1 MGRSFNTI
9 AFDPSK
15 CDGCGDC
22 MSACARVKFDTDDL
36 SRSLIQIV
44 RRGGEHEIR
53 VNVGSDGAA
62 AAPGYAEKS
71 AFGDYELALC
81 RQCGDPKCVTVCP
94 AGALGKD
101 PQTGVIA
108 WDGSK
113 CVDCLL
119 CTIGCAYAG
128 ISLDETTGRVSK
140 CDTCDGNPACVPACP
155 HGALTYVTTANIY
168 NEVGDW
174 EDLFAPGLAGCQGC
188 NTELLMRHT
197 LRRVGPD
204 TVLATPPGCVPGM
217 GSVGF
222 NGTTGTKVP
231 VFHPLLTNTAAMLA
245 GIKRQYKRVGR
256 EVTALAIAGDGG
268 ASDVGFQ
275 SLSGAAE
282 RGEQMLFMVI
292 DNEGYM
298 NTGMQRSS
306 CTPYGAWTSTTPV
319 GKGGEGRLPAQ
330 GKTQDAKNLPLIMM
344 NHRCEY
350 VATASTAYMHDLYAK
365 LDKAIQASK
374 RGFAYLHV
382 YSPCTTGWRFPSD
395 QNMEVARKAVET
407 NFVMLWEYNPRD
419 GLRFTRP
426 VDKPLPVTEYLKAMG
441 RFRHLS
447 AEQIAHIQAKVEEN
461 RRFVER
467 LAEQAETEAAHGG

>member
-1 MGRSFNTI
+1 MGQAYSTI
-9 AFDPSK
+9 AFDPAK
-15 CDGCGDC
+15 CDGCGKC
-22 MSACARVKFDTDDL
+22 MTACASVKFDSTDTT
-36 SRSLIQIV
+36 RSLIQIV
-44 RRGGEHEIR
+44 RSGGARIEPPR
-53 VNVGSDGAA
+53 
-62 AAPGYAEKS
+62 PGE
-71 AFGDYELALC
+71 FELALC
-81 RQCGDPKCVTVCP
+81 RQCADPKCVTVCP
-94 AGALGKD
+94 AGALGKNGT
-101 PQTGVIA
+101 TGVID
-108 WDGSK
+108 WDASK

-119 CTIGCAYAG
+119 CTIGCTYAG
-128 ISLDETTGRVSK
+128 IALDEHTGRVSK
-140 CDTCDGNPACVPACP
+140 CDTCDGKPACVPACP
-155 HGALTYVTTANIY
+155 TGALRHITTARIY
-168 NEVGDW
+168 NDVGSW

-188 NTELLMRHT
+188 NTELLMRHA

-231 VFHPLLTNTAAMLA
+231 VFHPLLTNTAPMLA
-245 GIKRQYKRVGR
+245 GVKRHYKRIGR

-282 RGEQMLFMVI
+282 RNEQILFMVV

-319 GKGGEGRLPAQ
+319 GQGAGGMPSQ
-330 GKTQDAKNLPLIMM
+330 GKTQDAKNLPLIMV

-350 VATASTAYMHDLYAK
+350 VATASTAYMEDLYDK
-365 LDKAIQASK
+365 LDKAIEASK

-382 YSPCTTGWRFPSD
+382 YSPCTTGWRFPTD

-407 NFVMLWEYNPRD
+407 NFVMLWEYTRAG

-426 VDKPLPVTEYLKAMG
+426 VDDPLPVTDYLKAMG
-441 RFRHLS
+441 RFRHLT
-447 AEQIAHIQAKVEEN
+447 EDQISHIQGKVVEN
-461 RRFVER
+461 LNFVKQMAYR
-467 LAEQAETEAAHGG
+467 A